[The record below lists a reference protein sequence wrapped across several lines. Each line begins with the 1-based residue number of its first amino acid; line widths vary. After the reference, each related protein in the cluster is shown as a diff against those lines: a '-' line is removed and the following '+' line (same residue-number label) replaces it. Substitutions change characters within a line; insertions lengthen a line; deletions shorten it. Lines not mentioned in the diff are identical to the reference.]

1 MPVSKTVNE
10 GSNPSTPVPKAR
22 SFKAPGFFISSQTLL
37 THNTKSPQ
45 PLKSIKQD
53 KRATESLKQCT
64 KLLKSTDQSKRATK
78 PPKQCMKSPNKAP
91 TKANEPQSC
100 QSSASSHQKAP
111 IKKDTNKANEQTS
124 HKAPQSKLPSPKVKH
139 RASQTQPRSQNSHCS
154 RPEERE

>member
-91 TKANEPQSC
+91 TKANEPQSS

-111 IKKDTNKANEQTS
+111 IKTNEPQSRQSSASSPKKSPPRQTSKRATKPPKAN
-124 HKAPQSKLPSPKVKH
+124 
-139 RASQTQPRSQNSHCS
+139 SQAQK
-154 RPEERE
+154 